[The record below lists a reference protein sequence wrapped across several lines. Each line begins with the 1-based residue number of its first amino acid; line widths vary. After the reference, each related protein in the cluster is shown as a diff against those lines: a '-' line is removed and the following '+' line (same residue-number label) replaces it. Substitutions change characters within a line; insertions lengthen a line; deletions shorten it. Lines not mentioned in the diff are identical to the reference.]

1 MNKLDL
7 HLPSDNVDLPSEPS
21 TFYHLPV
28 NASPEAVR
36 RLIVLIPVDSDPP
49 AMLHRVWKL
58 ATASGMRVLF
68 LSLCKDAAQEPTLRR
83 ELITMS
89 ALIQDGS
96 ICAEAKVEIGTNW
109 VDIVK
114 RNYQTGD
121 MIVCFAGQRAGI
133 LQKPLSE
140 ILQANLDAPVYLLSG
155 VPPQNPS
162 GSNWLSQIMVWAGSI
177 GIILGSAFL
186 QIRITSLQQ
195 DWTQTTLM
203 ILSVLG
209 EIWLI
214 RGWNSLFS

>member
-1 MNKLDL
+1 MNKLAL
-7 HLPSDNVDLPSEPS
+7 HLPSDNVDLPSDPS

-28 NASPEAVR
+28 NASPEAAR
-36 RLIVLIPVDSDPP
+36 RLIVLVPADSDRT

-58 ATASGMRVLF
+58 ASASGMRVLF
-68 LSLCKDAAQEPTLRR
+68 LSLCKDEAQEPTLRR
-83 ELITMS
+83 ELIMIS

-109 VDIVK
+109 VDVVK

-133 LQKPLSE
+133 LHKPLSQ
-140 ILQANLDAPVYLLSG
+140 ILEANLEAPVYLLSS
-155 VPPQNPS
+155 VHLQSSS
-162 GSNWLSQIMVWAGSI
+162 GSNWLSQIMVWAGST
-177 GIILGSAFL
+177 GIILGSALL
-186 QIRITSLQQ
+186 QIRITSLQP
-195 DWTQTTLM
+195 DWAQTTLM

-214 RGWNSLFS
+214 WGWNSLFS

>member
-1 MNKLDL
+1 MNKLDF
-7 HLPSDNVDLPSEPS
+7 HRPSDNVELPSEPS
-21 TFYHLPV
+21 TFYHLPL
-28 NASPEAVR
+28 NTSPEAAR
-36 RLIVLIPVDSDPP
+36 RLIVLVPADSDRT

-58 ATASGMRVLF
+58 ASASGMRVLF
-68 LSLCKDAAQEPTLRR
+68 LSLCQDEAQEPTLHR

-109 VDIVK
+109 VDVVK
-114 RNYQTGD
+114 RNYQAGD

-133 LQKPLSE
+133 LRKPLSQVLE
-140 ILQANLDAPVYLLSG
+140 ANLEAPIYLLSG
-155 VPPQNPS
+155 AHPQNPS
-162 GSNWLSQIMVWAGSI
+162 TSTWLSQVMVWAGSI
-177 GIILGSAFL
+177 GIIVGSAFL

-195 DWTQTTLM
+195 DWAQTTLM

-214 RGWNSLFS
+214 WSWNSLFN